1 MKTIIKIFV
10 ILCIFRDDYTDENDA
25 QSKQCLQDLR
35 ATHWTQETGELRN
48 KWKQTPGD
56 MEEIQKNVQIIK

>member
-10 ILCIFRDDYTDENDA
+10 ILCIFREDYTDENDA

-35 ATHWTQETGELRN
+35 ATHWTQETGELRS
-48 KWKQTPGD
+48 KWRQNPEDIERMYKS
-56 MEEIQKNVQIIK
+56 

>member
-25 QSKQCLQDLR
+25 QSKRCLQDLR
-35 ATHWTQETGELRN
+35 ATHWALETGELRS
-48 KWKQTPGD
+48 KWRQNPEDIERMYKS
-56 MEEIQKNVQIIK
+56 